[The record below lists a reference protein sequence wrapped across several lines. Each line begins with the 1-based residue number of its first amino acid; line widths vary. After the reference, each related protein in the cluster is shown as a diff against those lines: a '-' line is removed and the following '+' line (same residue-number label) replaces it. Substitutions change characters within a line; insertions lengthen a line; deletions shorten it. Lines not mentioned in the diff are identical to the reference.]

1 MVEDRRKALIP
12 YSLVRSNPSPNS
24 RRLVVDK
31 ALAEILGSLLQS
43 LV

>member
-1 MVEDRRKALIP
+1 MVENRRRASIP
-12 YSLVRSNPSPNS
+12 YSLVCSNPSPNS
-24 RRLVVDK
+24 HRLVVNK